1 MVSEQ
6 NNTREALIKVLKKY
20 WGFDEFRDSQKEI
33 IDFVLQKKDVV
44 ALLPTG
50 GGKSLCYQL
59 PAVLMEG
66 TCLVISPLIALMEDQ
81 VSQLTKRGIKAAY
94 INSSLHFKDIDRIL
108 DNVIYGNIKILYLS
122 PERLKT
128 DLFLDRFKKMNVSFV
143 AVDEAHC
150 ISEWGNDFRP
160 EYRNISAIRTFNK
173 DLSLIALTATAT
185 PEVVKDIED
194 QLCFQKS
201 NIIKK
206 SFIRSNIKYNVINAI
221 SKEKVLIK
229 LLSKECSIIY
239 VRNRKKT
246 RELSQL
252 LNKND
257 FKTDYYHAGIDFK
270 ERSKK
275 QEKWLNNEF
284 DTMIA
289 TNAFGMGIDK
299 PDVKTVI
306 HFDLPDTLESFYQ
319 ESGRA
324 GRNGTAS
331 YSIVLKDDQDVD
343 NLKKRIKINFPEI
356 EDIKKVFQSIVNI
369 HQISIGYY
377 SDEKYELDIDIISN
391 NNKLSRSITYQSV
404 KYLINEGY
412 IQQTNDYQFS
422 MAWIIMPINR
432 LNQFLNNY
440 KRFEKIIDVLIRSY
454 SSINEQMVRISE
466 DILSKRL
473 NIKKEEAI
481 ILLNKLHQQNV
492 LIYEAKKT
500 NYTISFSIP
509 RPNIN
514 QLSLSKKFSNFKK
527 VKNAKANHLIDY
539 VNQKTQCRNIDLLS
553 YFGENKSERCNN
565 CDNCQMG
572 LRIANNSD
580 EVVKNTVIFLLNY
593 EPKSPSFI
601 YKQLGE
607 LIDKE
612 RLSLILK
619 EMIQEESILR
629 DKNNLLYINL

>member
-1 MVSEQ
+1 MVGEQ

-20 WGFDEFRDSQKEI
+20 WGFGEFRDSQKEI

-492 LIYEAKKT
+492 LIYEAKKA

-607 LIDKE
+607 LIEKE

-619 EMIQEESILR
+619 EMIQTESILR

>member
-6 NNTREALIKVLKKY
+6 NNNREALIKLLKKY

-33 IDFVLQKKDVV
+33 IDFVLQKKDVI

-59 PAVLMEG
+59 PAVLMDG

-81 VSQLTKRGIKAAY
+81 VSQLTKIGIKTAY

-108 DNVIYGNIKILYLS
+108 DNVIYGNIKILYVS

-128 DLFLDRFKKMNVSFV
+128 DLFLDRFKKMNISFV

-160 EYRNISAIRTFNK
+160 EYRNISAIKTLKK
-173 DLSLIALTATAT
+173 DLSFIALTATAT
-185 PEVVKDIED
+185 PEVVKDIEK
-194 QLCFQKS
+194 QLSFKES
-201 NIIKK
+201 NKIQR
-206 SFIRSNIKYNVINAI
+206 SFIRNNINYSVINGV

-229 LLSKECSIIY
+229 LLTNQCSIIY

-246 RELSQL
+246 RELSKL
-252 LNKND
+252 LNSNNY
-257 FKTDYYHAGIDFK
+257 KTDYYHGGLDFK

-275 QEKWLNNEF
+275 QNRWINNEF
-284 DTMIA
+284 DTIIA

-299 PDVKTVI
+299 PDVKSVI
-306 HFDLPDTLESFYQ
+306 HYDLPDTLESFYQ

-324 GRNGTAS
+324 GRDGKAA
-331 YSIVLKDDQDVD
+331 YSIILKDDQDIE
-343 NLKKRIKINFPEI
+343 NLKKRIKINFPDI
-356 EDIKKVFQSIVNI
+356 EDVKKVFQSIVNI

-377 SDEKYELDIDIISN
+377 SDEKFELDIDVISN
-391 NNKLSRSITYQSV
+391 NNKLSRSTTSQSI

-422 MAWIIMPINR
+422 MASIIMPISR

-440 KRFEKIIDVLIRSY
+440 KNFEKIIDVLIRSY
-454 SSINEQMVRISE
+454 SSIHQQMVRISE
-466 DILSKRL
+466 DVISKRL
-473 NIKKEEAI
+473 NIKKEETI
-481 ILLNKLHQQNV
+481 ILLNKLHQQNI
-492 LIYEAKKT
+492 LIYEAKKS
-500 NYTISFSIP
+500 NYTINFSIP

-514 QLSLSKKFSNFKK
+514 HLSLSKNFLNFKK
-527 VKNAKANHLIDY
+527 VKNEKAKQLIDY
-539 VNQKTQCRNIDLLS
+539 VNQKIECRNINLLK
-553 YFGENKSERCNN
+553 YFGENKIEKCKN
-565 CDNCQMG
+565 CDNCNMG
-572 LRIANNSD
+572 LRIKNSS
-580 EVVKNTVIFLLNY
+580 EKAIKNAIIFLLNY
-593 EPKSPSFI
+593 ESKSPSFI
-601 YKQLGE
+601 LRQLE
-607 LIDKE
+607 EVIEKE
-612 RLSLILK
+612 RLNSILK
-619 EMIQEESILR
+619 QMILEESILR

>member
-580 EVVKNTVIFLLNY
+580 KVVKNAVIFLLNY

-619 EMIQEESILR
+619 EMIQAESILR

>member
-1 MVSEQ
+1 MVREQ
-6 NNTREALIKVLKKY
+6 NNTREALIKVLKKH

-331 YSIVLKDDQDVD
+331 YSIVLKDDQDID

-607 LIDKE
+607 LIEKE

>member
-492 LIYEAKKT
+492 LIYEAKKA

>member
-1 MVSEQ
+1 MVGEQ

>member
-6 NNTREALIKVLKKY
+6 NNNREALINVLKKY
-20 WGFDEFRDSQKEI
+20 WGFDEFRDSQKRI

-81 VSQLTKRGIKAAY
+81 VNQLLKRGIKAAY

-128 DLFLDRFKKMNVSFV
+128 TLFIDRFKKMNVSFV

-160 EYRNISAIRTFNK
+160 EYRNISSLRTLNK
-173 DLSLIALTATAT
+173 DLSFIALTATAT
-185 PEVVKDIED
+185 PEVVEDIEE
-194 QLCFQKS
+194 QLSFKES
-201 NIIKK
+201 NKIKK
-206 SFIRSNIKYNVINAI
+206 SFIRNNINYSVINAI
-221 SKEKVLIK
+221 DKEKVLVK
-229 LLSKECSIIY
+229 LLTNESSIIY

-246 RELSQL
+246 KELSKL
-252 LNKND
+252 LNSKNY
-257 FKTDYYHAGIDFK
+257 KTDFYHAGLDFR
-270 ERSKK
+270 ERSEK
-275 QEKWLNNEF
+275 QTKWINNEF

-306 HFDLPDTLESFYQ
+306 HFDLPETLESFYQ

-324 GRNGTAS
+324 GRNGKAS
-331 YSIVLKDDQDVD
+331 FSIILKDDQDIE
-343 NLKKRIKINFPEI
+343 NLKKRIKINFPDI
-356 EDIKKVFQSIVNI
+356 EDVRKVFQSIVNI
-369 HQISIGYY
+369 HQITIGYY
-377 SDEKYELDIDIISN
+377 SDEKFELDIDIISN
-391 NNKLSRSITYQSV
+391 NNKLSRSTTSQSI

-422 MAWIIMPINR
+422 MAQITMPIDR
-432 LNQFLNNY
+432 LNQFLNSY
-440 KRFEKIIDVLIRSY
+440 KNFEKIIDVLIRSY
-454 SSINEQMVRISE
+454 SNINEQMVRISE
-466 DILSKRL
+466 AVISKRL
-473 NIKKEEAI
+473 NIKKEETI
-481 ILLNKLHQQNV
+481 FLLNKLHSQNI
-492 LIYEAKKT
+492 LIYEAKKS
-500 NYTISFSIP
+500 NYTINFSIP

-514 QLSLSKKFSNFKK
+514 HLRLSKKFLNFKN
-527 VKNAKANHLIDY
+527 VKNEKANQLINY
-539 VNQKTQCRNIDLLS
+539 VNQKIECRNINILN
-553 YFGENKSERCNN
+553 YFGEHKSEKCKN
-565 CDNCQMG
+565 CDNCNMG
-572 LRIANNSD
+572 LKIKNNTKK
-580 EVVKNTVIFLLNY
+580 EVENAIFFLLNY

-601 YKQLGE
+601 YKQLE
-607 LIDKE
+607 EVIEKE
-612 RLSLILK
+612 RLSSILK
-619 EMIQEESILR
+619 KMILEESILR

>member
-580 EVVKNTVIFLLNY
+580 KVVKKAVIFLLNY

-607 LIDKE
+607 LIEKE

>member
-6 NNTREALIKVLKKY
+6 NNTREALIKALKKY

-580 EVVKNTVIFLLNY
+580 KVVKKAVIFLLNY

-607 LIDKE
+607 LIEKE

-619 EMIQEESILR
+619 EMIQAESILR

>member
-492 LIYEAKKT
+492 LIYEAKKA

-580 EVVKNTVIFLLNY
+580 KVVKKAVIFLLNY

-607 LIDKE
+607 LIEKE

-619 EMIQEESILR
+619 EMIQAESILR

>member
-6 NNTREALIKVLKKY
+6 NNNREALIKLLKKY

-33 IDFVLQKKDVV
+33 IDFVLQKKDVI

-59 PAVLMEG
+59 PAVLMDG

-81 VSQLTKRGIKAAY
+81 VSQLTKRGIKTAY

-108 DNVIYGNIKILYLS
+108 DNVIYGNIKILYVS

-160 EYRNISAIRTFNK
+160 EYRNISAIKTLKK
-173 DLSLIALTATAT
+173 DLSFIALTATAT
-185 PEVVKDIED
+185 PEVVIDIEK
-194 QLCFQKS
+194 QLSFKES
-201 NIIKK
+201 NKIQR
-206 SFIRSNIKYNVINAI
+206 SFIRNNINYSVINGI
-221 SKEKVLIK
+221 SKEKILIK
-229 LLSKECSIIY
+229 LLTNQCSIIY

-246 RELSQL
+246 KELSKL
-252 LNKND
+252 LNSNNY
-257 FKTDYYHAGIDFK
+257 KTDYYHGGLDFK

-275 QEKWLNNEF
+275 QNRWINNEF
-284 DTMIA
+284 DTIIA

-299 PDVKTVI
+299 PDVKSVI
-306 HFDLPDTLESFYQ
+306 HYDLPDTLESFYQ

-324 GRNGTAS
+324 GRDGKAA
-331 YSIVLKDDQDVD
+331 YSIILKDDQDIG
-343 NLKKRIKINFPEI
+343 NLKKRIKINFPEV
-356 EDIKKVFQSIVNI
+356 EDVKKVFQSIVNI

-377 SDEKYELDIDIISN
+377 SEEKFELDIDVISN
-391 NNKLSRSITYQSV
+391 NNKLSRSTTSQSI

-422 MAWIIMPINR
+422 MASIIMPIDR

-440 KRFEKIIDVLIRSY
+440 KDFEKIIDVLIRSY
-454 SSINEQMVRISE
+454 SSINQQMVRISE
-466 DILSKRL
+466 DVISKRL
-473 NIKKEEAI
+473 NIKKGETI
-481 ILLNKLHQQNV
+481 ILLNKLHQQNI
-492 LIYEAKKT
+492 LIYEAKKS

-514 QLSLSKKFSNFKK
+514 HLSLSKNFLNFKK
-527 VKNAKANHLIDY
+527 VKNEKAKQLIDY
-539 VNQKTQCRNIDLLS
+539 VNQKIECRNINLLK
-553 YFGENKSERCNN
+553 YFGENKIEKCKN
-565 CDNCQMG
+565 CDNCNMG
-572 LRIANNSD
+572 LRIKNNS
-580 EVVKNTVIFLLNY
+580 EKVVKNAIIFLLNY
-593 EPKSPSFI
+593 ESKSPNFI
-601 YKQLGE
+601 LRQLE
-607 LIDKE
+607 EVIEKE
-612 RLSLILK
+612 RLNSILK
-619 EMIQEESILR
+619 QMILEESILR

>member
-6 NNTREALIKVLKKY
+6 NNNREALIKLLKKY

-33 IDFVLQKKDVV
+33 IDFVLQKKDVI

-59 PAVLMEG
+59 PAVLMDG

-81 VSQLTKRGIKAAY
+81 VSQLTKRGIKTAY

-108 DNVIYGNIKILYLS
+108 DNVIYGNIKILYVS

-160 EYRNISAIRTFNK
+160 EYRNISAIKTLKK
-173 DLSLIALTATAT
+173 DLSFIALTATAT
-185 PEVVKDIED
+185 PEVVIDIEK
-194 QLCFQKS
+194 QLSFKES
-201 NIIKK
+201 NKIKR
-206 SFIRSNIKYNVINAI
+206 SFIRNNINYSVINGT

-229 LLSKECSIIY
+229 LLTNQCSIIY

-246 RELSQL
+246 KELSKL
-252 LNKND
+252 LNSNNY
-257 FKTDYYHAGIDFK
+257 KTDYYHGGLDFK

-275 QEKWLNNEF
+275 QNRWINNEF
-284 DTMIA
+284 DTIIA

-299 PDVKTVI
+299 PDVKSVI
-306 HFDLPDTLESFYQ
+306 HYDLPDTLESFYQ

-324 GRNGTAS
+324 GRDGKAA
-331 YSIVLKDDQDVD
+331 YSIILKDDQDIG
-343 NLKKRIKINFPEI
+343 NLKKRIKINFPEV
-356 EDIKKVFQSIVNI
+356 EDVKKVFQSIVNI

-377 SDEKYELDIDIISN
+377 SEEKFELDIDVISN
-391 NNKLSRSITYQSV
+391 NNKLSRSTTSQSI

-422 MAWIIMPINR
+422 MASIIMPIDR

-440 KRFEKIIDVLIRSY
+440 KDFEKIIDVLIRSY
-454 SSINEQMVRISE
+454 SSINQQMVRISE
-466 DILSKRL
+466 DVISKRL
-473 NIKKEEAI
+473 NINKGETI
-481 ILLNKLHQQNV
+481 ILLNKLHQQNI
-492 LIYEAKKT
+492 LIYEAKKS

-514 QLSLSKKFSNFKK
+514 HLSLSKNFLNFKK
-527 VKNAKANHLIDY
+527 VKNEKAKQLIDY
-539 VNQKTQCRNIDLLS
+539 VNQKIECRNINLLK
-553 YFGENKSERCNN
+553 YFGENKIEKCKN
-565 CDNCQMG
+565 CDNCNMG
-572 LRIANNSD
+572 LRIKNNS
-580 EVVKNTVIFLLNY
+580 EKVVKNAIIFLLNY
-593 EPKSPSFI
+593 ESKSPNFI
-601 YKQLGE
+601 LRQLE
-607 LIDKE
+607 EVIEKE
-612 RLSLILK
+612 RLNSILK
-619 EMIQEESILR
+619 QMILEESILR

>member
-6 NNTREALIKVLKKY
+6 NNNTEALIKLLKKY

-33 IDFVLQKKDVV
+33 IDFVLQKKDVI

-59 PAVLMEG
+59 PAVLMDG

-81 VSQLTKRGIKAAY
+81 VSQLTKRGIKTAY

-108 DNVIYGNIKILYLS
+108 DNVIYGNIKILYVS

-160 EYRNISAIRTFNK
+160 EYRNISAIKTLKK
-173 DLSLIALTATAT
+173 DLSFIALTATAT
-185 PEVVKDIED
+185 PEVVIDIEK
-194 QLCFQKS
+194 QLSFKES
-201 NIIKK
+201 NKIQR
-206 SFIRSNIKYNVINAI
+206 SFIRNNINYSVINGI

-229 LLSKECSIIY
+229 LLTNQCSIIY

-246 RELSQL
+246 KELSKL
-252 LNKND
+252 LNSNNY
-257 FKTDYYHAGIDFK
+257 KTDYYHGGLDFK

-275 QEKWLNNEF
+275 QNRWINNEF
-284 DTMIA
+284 DTIIA

-299 PDVKTVI
+299 PDVKSVI
-306 HFDLPDTLESFYQ
+306 HYDLPDTLESFYQ

-324 GRNGTAS
+324 GRDGKAA
-331 YSIVLKDDQDVD
+331 YSIILKDDQDIG
-343 NLKKRIKINFPEI
+343 NLKKRIKINFPDV
-356 EDIKKVFQSIVNI
+356 EDVKKVFQSIVNI

-377 SDEKYELDIDIISN
+377 SEEKFELDIDVISN
-391 NNKLSRSITYQSV
+391 NNKLSRSTTSQSI

-422 MAWIIMPINR
+422 MASIIMPIDR

-440 KRFEKIIDVLIRSY
+440 KDFEKIIDVLIRSY
-454 SSINEQMVRISE
+454 SSINQQMVRISE
-466 DILSKRL
+466 DVISKRL
-473 NIKKEEAI
+473 NIKKGETI
-481 ILLNKLHQQNV
+481 ILLNKLHQQNI
-492 LIYEAKKT
+492 LIYEAKKS

-509 RPNIN
+509 RPNII
-514 QLSLSKKFSNFKK
+514 
-527 VKNAKANHLIDY
+527 A
-539 VNQKTQCRNIDLLS
+539 NID
-553 YFGENKSERCNN
+553 
-565 CDNCQMG
+565 
-572 LRIANNSD
+572 
-580 EVVKNTVIFLLNY
+580 
-593 EPKSPSFI
+593 EPP
-601 YKQLGE
+601 
-607 LIDKE
+607 
-612 RLSLILK
+612 
-619 EMIQEESILR
+619 
-629 DKNNLLYINL
+629 

>member
-6 NNTREALIKVLKKY
+6 NNNREALIKLLKKY

-33 IDFVLQKKDVV
+33 IDFVLQKKDVI

-59 PAVLMEG
+59 PAVLMDG

-81 VSQLTKRGIKAAY
+81 VSQLTKRGIKTAY

-108 DNVIYGNIKILYLS
+108 DNVIYGNIKILYVS

-160 EYRNISAIRTFNK
+160 EYRNISAIKILKK
-173 DLSLIALTATAT
+173 DLSFIALTATAT
-185 PEVVKDIED
+185 PEVVIDIEK
-194 QLCFQKS
+194 QLSFKES
-201 NIIKK
+201 NKIQR
-206 SFIRSNIKYNVINAI
+206 SFIRNNINYSVINGI

-229 LLSKECSIIY
+229 LLTNQCSIIY

-246 RELSQL
+246 KELSKL
-252 LNKND
+252 LNSNNY
-257 FKTDYYHAGIDFK
+257 KTDYYHGGLDFK

-275 QEKWLNNEF
+275 QNRWINNEF
-284 DTMIA
+284 DTIIA

-299 PDVKTVI
+299 PDVKSVI
-306 HFDLPDTLESFYQ
+306 HYDLPDTLESFYQ

-324 GRNGTAS
+324 GRDGKAA
-331 YSIVLKDDQDVD
+331 YSIILKDDQDIG
-343 NLKKRIKINFPEI
+343 NLKKRIKINFPEV
-356 EDIKKVFQSIVNI
+356 EDVKKVFQSIVNI

-377 SDEKYELDIDIISN
+377 SEEKFELDIDVISN
-391 NNKLSRSITYQSV
+391 NNKLSRSTTSQSI

-422 MAWIIMPINR
+422 MASIIMPIDR

-440 KRFEKIIDVLIRSY
+440 KDFEKIIDVLIRSY
-454 SSINEQMVRISE
+454 SSINQQMVRISE
-466 DILSKRL
+466 DVISKRL
-473 NIKKEEAI
+473 NIKKGETI
-481 ILLNKLHQQNV
+481 ILLNKLHQQNI
-492 LIYEAKKT
+492 LIYEAKKS

-514 QLSLSKKFSNFKK
+514 HLSLSKNFLNFKK
-527 VKNAKANHLIDY
+527 VKNEKAKQLIDY
-539 VNQKTQCRNIDLLS
+539 VNQKIECRNINLLK
-553 YFGENKSERCNN
+553 YFGENKIEKCKN
-565 CDNCQMG
+565 CDNCNMG
-572 LRIANNSD
+572 LRIKNNS
-580 EVVKNTVIFLLNY
+580 EKVVKNAIIFLLNY
-593 EPKSPSFI
+593 ESKSPNFI
-601 YKQLGE
+601 LRQLE
-607 LIDKE
+607 EVIEKE
-612 RLSLILK
+612 RLNSILK
-619 EMIQEESILR
+619 QMILEESILR

>member
-6 NNTREALIKVLKKY
+6 NNNREALIKLLKKY

-33 IDFVLQKKDVV
+33 IDFVLQKKDVI

-59 PAVLMEG
+59 PAVLMDG

-81 VSQLTKRGIKAAY
+81 VSQLTKRGIKTAY

-108 DNVIYGNIKILYLS
+108 DNVIYGNIKILYVS

-128 DLFLDRFKKMNVSFV
+128 DLFLDRFKKMNISFV

-160 EYRNISAIRTFNK
+160 EYRNISAIKTLKK
-173 DLSLIALTATAT
+173 DLSFIALTATAT
-185 PEVVKDIED
+185 PEVVIDIEK
-194 QLCFQKS
+194 QLSFKES
-201 NIIKK
+201 NKIQR
-206 SFIRSNIKYNVINAI
+206 SFIRNNINYSVINGI

-229 LLSKECSIIY
+229 LLTNQCSIIY

-246 RELSQL
+246 RELSKL
-252 LNKND
+252 LNSNNY
-257 FKTDYYHAGIDFK
+257 KTDYYHGGLDFK

-275 QEKWLNNEF
+275 QNRWINNEF
-284 DTMIA
+284 DTIIA

-299 PDVKTVI
+299 PDVKSVI
-306 HFDLPDTLESFYQ
+306 HYDLPDTLESFYQ

-324 GRNGTAS
+324 GRDGKAA
-331 YSIVLKDDQDVD
+331 YSIILKDDQDIG
-343 NLKKRIKINFPEI
+343 NLKKRIKINFPDV
-356 EDIKKVFQSIVNI
+356 EDVKKVFQSIVNI

-377 SDEKYELDIDIISN
+377 SDEKFELDIDVISN
-391 NNKLSRSITYQSV
+391 NNKLSRSTTPQSI

-422 MAWIIMPINR
+422 MASIIMPIDR

-440 KRFEKIIDVLIRSY
+440 KNFEKIIDVLIRSY
-454 SSINEQMVRISE
+454 SSIHQQMVRISE
-466 DILSKRL
+466 DVISKRL
-473 NIKKEEAI
+473 NIKKEETI
-481 ILLNKLHQQNV
+481 ILLNKLHQQNI
-492 LIYEAKKT
+492 LIYEAKKS
-500 NYTISFSIP
+500 NYTINFSIP

-514 QLSLSKKFSNFKK
+514 HLNLSKNFLNFKK
-527 VKNAKANHLIDY
+527 VKNEKAKQLIDY
-539 VNQKTQCRNIDLLS
+539 VNQKIECRNINLLK
-553 YFGENKSERCNN
+553 YFGENKIEKCKN
-565 CDNCQMG
+565 CDNCNMG
-572 LRIANNSD
+572 LRIKNNS
-580 EVVKNTVIFLLNY
+580 EKVVRNAVIFLLNY

-601 YKQLGE
+601 LRQLE
-607 LIDKE
+607 EVIEKE
-612 RLSLILK
+612 RLNSILK
-619 EMIQEESILR
+619 QMILEESILR

>member
-6 NNTREALIKVLKKY
+6 NNNREALINVLKKY
-20 WGFDEFRDSQKEI
+20 WGFDEFRDLQKRI
-33 IDFVLQKKDVV
+33 IDFVLQKKDVI

-81 VSQLTKRGIKAAY
+81 VNNLIRKGIKAAY

-128 DLFLDRFKKMNVSFV
+128 TLFIDRFKKMNVSFV

-160 EYRNISAIRTFNK
+160 EYRNISSLRTLNK
-173 DLSLIALTATAT
+173 DLSFIALTATAT
-185 PEVVKDIED
+185 AEVVEDIQE
-194 QLCFQKS
+194 QLSFKES
-201 NIIKK
+201 NKIQK
-206 SFIRSNIKYNVINAI
+206 SFIRNNIHYSVINVI
-221 SKEKVLIK
+221 SKEKVLEK
-229 LLSKECSIIY
+229 LLSNECSIIY

-246 RELSQL
+246 KELSKL
-252 LNKND
+252 LNSKNY
-257 FKTDYYHAGIDFK
+257 KTDYYHAGLDFR

-275 QEKWLNNEF
+275 QNRWINSEF

-299 PDVKTVI
+299 SDVKTVI
-306 HFDLPDTLESFYQ
+306 HYDLPDTLESFYQ

-324 GRNGTAS
+324 GRNGKVS
-331 YSIVLKDDQDVD
+331 YSIVLKDDLDIE
-343 NLKKRIKINFPEI
+343 NLKKRIKINFPNI

-377 SDEKYELDIDIISN
+377 SDEKFELDIDIISN
-391 NNKLSRSITYQSV
+391 NKKLSRSTIYQSI

-422 MAWIIMPINR
+422 MAQIIMPINR
-432 LNQFLNNY
+432 LNQFLNTYRN
-440 KRFEKIIDVLIRSY
+440 FEKIIDVLIRSY
-454 SSINEQMVRISE
+454 SNINQQMVRISE
-466 DILSKRL
+466 EVISKRL
-473 NIKKEEAI
+473 NIKKEETI
-481 ILLNKLHQQNV
+481 ILLNKLHQQNI
-492 LIYEAKKT
+492 LIYEAKKS
-500 NYTISFSIP
+500 NYTIYFSTP

-514 QLSLSKKFSNFKK
+514 QLSLSRKFLNFKK
-527 VKNAKANHLIDY
+527 VKNEKANQLINY
-539 VNQKTQCRNIDLLS
+539 VNQKIECRNINLLK
-553 YFGENKSERCNN
+553 YFGEHKSEKCKN
-565 CDNCQMG
+565 CDNCNLG
-572 LRIANNSD
+572 LRIKNNS
-580 EVVKNTVIFLLNY
+580 EKLVENAIIFLLNY
-593 EPKSPSFI
+593 EPISPSFI
-601 YKQLGE
+601 YNQLE
-607 LIDKE
+607 EVIEKE
-612 RLSLILK
+612 RLNSILK
-619 EMIQEESILR
+619 KMILEESILR
-629 DKNNLLYINL
+629 NKNNLLYINL

>member
-580 EVVKNTVIFLLNY
+580 KVVKNAVIFLLNY